1 MTKSGLVSLIQAFFI
16 LGGSLVSE
24 SATLL
29 VAINSLKKGAA
40 KADMSFW
47 EYGNAYCYVDN
58 AAKVI

>member
-1 MTKSGLVSLIQAFFI
+1 MPFPFQAFFI

-47 EYGNAYCYVDN
+47 EYGNVTFRI
-58 AAKVI
+58 V